1 VLEIYATMIGAKQQQ
16 GMESILTMTPR
27 EGICHIEGIA

>member
-1 VLEIYATMIGAKQQQ
+1 VLEIYATMIGAKQQARNKY
-16 GMESILTMTPR
+16 MLTMTPR